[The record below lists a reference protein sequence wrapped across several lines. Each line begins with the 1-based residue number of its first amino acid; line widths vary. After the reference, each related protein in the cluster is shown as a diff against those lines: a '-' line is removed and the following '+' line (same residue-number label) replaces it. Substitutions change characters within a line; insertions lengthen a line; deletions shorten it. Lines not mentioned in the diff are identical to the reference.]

1 MSIRIEQYDG
11 GEVLYFAFD
20 PDGVWARSEFPTEL
34 VTLDYNA
41 QGGLIG
47 AEVIGSAARRV
58 AESALRSLLTDEKTG
73 ADATLEQALAPVLA

>member
-11 GEVLYFAFD
+11 GEALYLALD
-20 PDGVWARSEFPTEL
+20 PDGAWAQSEFPEEL

-47 AEVIGSAARRV
+47 IEMVGSAAEK
-58 AESALRSLLTDEKTG
+58 AAASLLGSLLDNSASVELREK
-73 ADATLEQALAPVLA
+73 LVALTT

>member
-11 GEVLYFAFD
+11 GESLYIALD
-20 PDGVWARSEFPTEL
+20 PDGDWAKSEFPTEV

-47 AEVIGSAARRV
+47 VEIIGSLARR
-58 AESALRSLLTDEKTG
+58 A
-73 ADATLEQALAPVLA
+73 ADALFLSLTVSQEAEDLKAKLASVVG

>member
-11 GEVLYFAFD
+11 GESLYIALD
-20 PDGVWARSEFPTEL
+20 PDGAWAKSEFPSEL

-47 AEVIGSAARRV
+47 VELLGSLARKAA
-58 AESALRSLLTDEKTG
+58 SALFSSVTESETEEDLK
-73 ADATLEQALAPVLA
+73 AKLASVVG